1 MTNLQ
6 PPTTACLGDKMITK
20 YTTLERTSAH
30 STVGFSTEDDYSI
43 PSEQAE
49 ELVRKTEFRVSEL
62 LNQTTYL
69 KRNHRLHEIPLFERS
84 DFEIGEVVGL
94 GGFSTICDIASF
106 HNHQQLFVEGGKKY
120 VIKSLTPRLV
130 HETKK
135 LTTGA
140 RDLVM
145 EAYYVSAL
153 THQNIIELRGCSAA
167 GVSGFA
173 ETCRPDGFFL
183 VYDKLTVTL
192 GQRIH
197 QWREESIKA
206 PKPKGLL
213 SIPKSAC
220 VGSPELFV
228 ERLHS
233 AIDVASALEYM
244 HDKRILFRDLK
255 PGKSMISR

>member
-6 PPTTACLGDKMITK
+6 PPTTASLDDRMFTK
-20 YTTLERTSAH
+20 CKALEGTSAH
-30 STVGFSTEDDYSI
+30 STVGFSTEDDYTI

-69 KRNHRLHEIPLFERS
+69 KRNHRLQNLPLFERS
-84 DFEIGEVVGL
+84 DFEIGDVVGL
-94 GGFSTICDIASF
+94 GGFSTICDISSF
-106 HNHQQLFVEGGKKY
+106 HNQHQLPVKGGRKY
-120 VIKSLTPRLV
+120 VVKSLTPRLA

-153 THQNIIELRGCSAA
+153 AHKNIIELRGCSAA

-183 VYDKLTVTL
+183 VYDKLTITL
-192 GQRIH
+192 GQRIN
-197 QWREESIKA
+197 QWREESSKA
-206 PKPKGLL
+206 PKSKGLL
-213 SIPKSAC
+213 SIPKPAC
-220 VGSPELFV
+220 IGSPEMLV
-228 ERLHS
+228 ERLNA

-255 PGKSMISR
+255 PGR